1 MQELQNKPST
11 DLHKELGE
19 KRETLRKFRFDISG
33 SKIKN
38 VKEALALRK
47 GIARILTALRMRKI
61 AEHASPKK

>member
-19 KRETLRKFRFDISG
+19 KRETLRKFRFDVSG

-47 GIARILTALRMRKI
+47 QIARILTLLRIRKDGEKTNI
-61 AEHASPKK
+61 

>member
-1 MQELQNKPST
+1 MQELQNKTDT

-19 KRETLRKFRFDISG
+19 KRESLRRFRFDVSG

-47 GIARILTALRMRKI
+47 QIARILTALRMR
-61 AEHASPKK
+61 EASKKTK